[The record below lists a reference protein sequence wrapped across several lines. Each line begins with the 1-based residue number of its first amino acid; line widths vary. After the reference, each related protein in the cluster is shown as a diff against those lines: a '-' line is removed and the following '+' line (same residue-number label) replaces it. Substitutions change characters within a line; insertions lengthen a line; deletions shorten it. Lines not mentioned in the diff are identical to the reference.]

1 MNLKLNKTDF
11 NFNETDFINGTS
23 FRSYKMLKRVLD
35 FICASLALTVGF
47 IPMLLLSL
55 IIIAESKGPAV
66 FRQKRIGLDGK
77 EFTCLKFRSMK
88 VDAPSCATA
97 ELDDPDLYITKI
109 GKLMRKTS
117 LDELPQLI
125 NIIKGDMSFIGPRPL
140 IPEESYIHE
149 KRLDMGV
156 YNLRPGISGYAQIN
170 GRDLVSPD
178 EKVFLDTVYLHNF
191 SFITDVKIFFAT
203 ILSVLKSDGVV
214 DGKVEAG
221 EEKDEEKIPL
231 SIK

>member
-11 NFNETDFINGTS
+11 TFNESDFTKSAS
-23 FRSYKMLKRVLD
+23 FRSYKALKRVFD
-35 FICASLALTVGF
+35 FTCALLALILGF

-55 IIIAESKGPAV
+55 VVIAESKGPAV
-66 FRQKRIGLDGK
+66 FKQKRIGLNGK
-77 EFTCLKFRSMK
+77 EFTCYKFRSMRMN
-88 VDAPSCATA
+88 APSCATA
-97 ELDDPDLYITKI
+97 ELENADLYITKI
-109 GKLMRKTS
+109 GKIMRKTS

-140 IPEESYIHE
+140 IPNETYIHE
-149 KRLDMGV
+149 KRTEMGV

-191 SFITDVKIFFAT
+191 SLATDIKIFFAT
-203 ILSVLKSDGVV
+203 ILSVLKSDGIVE
-214 DGKVEAG
+214 GKAETN
-221 EEKDEEKIPL
+221 EEKIPVRV
-231 SIK
+231 KK

>member
-11 NFNETDFINGTS
+11 SNNETDFIKSAS
-23 FRSYKMLKRVLD
+23 FRRYKAIKRGLD
-35 FICASLALTVGF
+35 FICATLALIFGF

-55 IIIAESKGPAV
+55 AIIAESKGPAV

-77 EFTCLKFRSMK
+77 EFTCYKFRSMK
-88 VDAPSCATA
+88 LDAPSCATA
-97 ELDDPDLYITKI
+97 ELDNPDLYITKI
-109 GKLMRKTS
+109 GKIMRKTS

-149 KRLDMGV
+149 KRLDTGV
-156 YNLRPGISGYAQIN
+156 YSLRPGISGYAQIN

-178 EKVFLDTVYLHNF
+178 EKVFLDTVYLNNF
-191 SFITDVKIFFAT
+191 SFMTDVKIFFAT
-203 ILSVLKSDGVV
+203 ILSVLKSDGIV
-214 DGKVEAG
+214 DGKVEE
-221 EEKDEEKIPL
+221 EEKTANTK
-231 SIK
+231 K

>member
-1 MNLKLNKTDF
+1 MNLKLNNTDF
-11 NFNETDFINGTS
+11 PFAETDFIKS
-23 FRSYKMLKRVLD
+23 ARFRSYSALKRILD
-35 FICASLALTVGF
+35 FICAFLALTVGF

-55 IIIAESKGPAV
+55 AVVIESKGPAV

-77 EFTCLKFRSMK
+77 EFTCYKFRSMK
-88 VDAPSCATA
+88 IDAPSCATA
-97 ELDDPDLYITKI
+97 DLDDPDLYITKI
-109 GKLMRKTS
+109 GKIMRKTS

-125 NIIKGDMSFIGPRPL
+125 NILKGDMSFIGPRPL
-140 IPEESYIHE
+140 IPQEAYIHE
-149 KRLDMGV
+149 KRIEMGV

-203 ILSVLKSDGVV
+203 ILSVLKSDGIV